1 MMNSYLKE
9 ENIIGCIDLNDNNEI
24 RSNTLAQLKRFK
36 KNISGKIEVI
46 LKKNPYF
53 SPTSENHEIICNT
66 NYFGLLVIL
75 WLRICAIGEGRLL
88 EVGACTRNYGEFLN
102 LYTLTSVFIISRLF
116 SVHLL
121 MC

>member
-46 LKKNPYF
+46 LKK
-53 SPTSENHEIICNT
+53 
-66 NYFGLLVIL
+66 IL
-75 WLRICAIGEGRLL
+75 
-88 EVGACTRNYGEFLN
+88 T
-102 LYTLTSVFIISRLF
+102 
-116 SVHLL
+116 
-121 MC
+121 